1 MSGASA
7 SHRRDGMINDP
18 VELAA
23 ALILV
28 LIVAIYERFDR

>member
-1 MSGASA
+1 LSN
-7 SHRRDGMINDP
+7 GMINDP

-28 LIVAIYERFDR
+28 LIVTLYERFDR